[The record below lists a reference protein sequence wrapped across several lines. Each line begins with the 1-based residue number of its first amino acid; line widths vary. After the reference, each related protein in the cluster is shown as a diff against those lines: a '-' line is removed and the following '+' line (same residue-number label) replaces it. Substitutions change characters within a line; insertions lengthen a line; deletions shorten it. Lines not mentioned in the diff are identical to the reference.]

1 MSQKSYSD
9 IIRKWSR
16 LLHRD
21 LSFFFAGILM
31 IYAISGF
38 MLNHKKDFNSDYLIR
53 QKQIRFTEPIPANPQ
68 EINRE
73 FAERLLKTIG
83 EENRYLKHYS
93 PEPGCIKIFI
103 KGGSSLV
110 IHTES
115 GEGIYESIKKRPVIS
130 WFNRLHYNPSHWC
143 IFRYFHFVSTDNYLH
158 WFDYDQRP
166 QRFLGTRRDRIRTR
180 FAHSYRVHILFLI
193 FKSQK

>member
-115 GEGIYESIKKRPVIS
+115 GEGIYESRWWTVFSDIFILSLLIITFTGLIMIKGPKGFWGRGGIEFALGLLIPIG
-130 WFNRLHYNPSHWC
+130 F
-143 IFRYFHFVSTDNYLH
+143 IFFS
-158 WFDYDQRP
+158 
-166 QRFLGTRRDRIRTR
+166 
-180 FAHSYRVHILFLI
+180 
-193 FKSQK
+193 

>member
-110 IHTES
+110 IHTKAEKGS
-115 GEGIYESIKKRPVIS
+115 TSQSKNG
-130 WFNRLHYNPSHWC
+130 RLSAGLIAFIIIRLVGGLYFQ
-143 IFRYFHFVSTDNYLH
+143 IFSFCLY
-158 WFDYDQRP
+158 
-166 QRFLGTRRDRIRTR
+166 
-180 FAHSYRVHILFLI
+180 
-193 FKSQK
+193 

>member
-53 QKQIRFTEPIPANPQ
+53 QKQIRLPSQSRRIP
-68 EINRE
+68 R
-73 FAERLLKTIG
+73 K
-83 EENRYLKHYS
+83 
-93 PEPGCIKIFI
+93 
-103 KGGSSLV
+103 
-110 IHTES
+110 
-115 GEGIYESIKKRPVIS
+115 
-130 WFNRLHYNPSHWC
+130 
-143 IFRYFHFVSTDNYLH
+143 
-158 WFDYDQRP
+158 
-166 QRFLGTRRDRIRTR
+166 
-180 FAHSYRVHILFLI
+180 
-193 FKSQK
+193 

>member
-1 MSQKSYSD
+1 
-9 IIRKWSR
+9 
-16 LLHRD
+16 
-21 LSFFFAGILM
+21 M

-130 WFNRLHYNPSHWC
+130 WFNRLHYNPSHWWTVFSD
-143 IFRYFHFVSTDNYLH
+143 IFILSLLIITFTGLIMIKGPKGFWGRGGIEFA
-158 WFDYDQRP
+158 
-166 QRFLGTRRDRIRTR
+166 LG
-180 FAHSYRVHILFLI
+180 LLI
-193 FKSQK
+193 PIGFIFFS

>member
-53 QKQIRFTEPIPANPQ
+53 QKQIRFTEPIPAC
-68 EINRE
+68 
-73 FAERLLKTIG
+73 LLYT
-83 EENRYLKHYS
+83 S
-93 PEPGCIKIFI
+93 PSP
-103 KGGSSLV
+103 
-110 IHTES
+110 
-115 GEGIYESIKKRPVIS
+115 
-130 WFNRLHYNPSHWC
+130 
-143 IFRYFHFVSTDNYLH
+143 
-158 WFDYDQRP
+158 
-166 QRFLGTRRDRIRTR
+166 RD
-180 FAHSYRVHILFLI
+180 
-193 FKSQK
+193 

>member
-1 MSQKSYSD
+1 
-9 IIRKWSR
+9 
-16 LLHRD
+16 
-21 LSFFFAGILM
+21 M

-115 GEGIYESIKKRPVIS
+115 
-130 WFNRLHYNPSHWC
+130 
-143 IFRYFHFVSTDNYLH
+143 
-158 WFDYDQRP
+158 
-166 QRFLGTRRDRIRTR
+166 
-180 FAHSYRVHILFLI
+180 
-193 FKSQK
+193 

>member
-38 MLNHKKDFNSDYLIR
+38 SSTTKGFQFRLLSGKN
-53 QKQIRFTEPIPANPQ
+53 QIRFTEPTGESPGNKPGIC
-68 EINRE
+68 RKTV
-73 FAERLLKTIG
+73 KTIG

-93 PEPGCIKIFI
+93 PEPGCLKIFI

-130 WFNRLHYNPSHWC
+130 WFNRLHYNPSRWWTVFSD
-143 IFRYFHFVSTDNYLH
+143 IFILSLLIITFTGLIMIKGPKGFWGRGGIEFA
-158 WFDYDQRP
+158 
-166 QRFLGTRRDRIRTR
+166 LG
-180 FAHSYRVHILFLI
+180 LLI
-193 FKSQK
+193 PIGFIFFS

>member
-53 QKQIRFTEPIPANPQ
+53 QKQIRFTEPIGESPGNKPG
-68 EINRE
+68 ICRKTVKNNR
-73 FAERLLKTIG
+73 K
-83 EENRYLKHYS
+83 ENRYLKHYS

-130 WFNRLHYNPSHWC
+130 WFNRLHYNPSRWWTVFSD
-143 IFRYFHFVSTDNYLH
+143 IFILSLLIITFTGLIMIKGPKGFWGRGGIEFA
-158 WFDYDQRP
+158 
-166 QRFLGTRRDRIRTR
+166 LG
-180 FAHSYRVHILFLI
+180 LLI
-193 FKSQK
+193 PIGFIFFS

>member
-93 PEPGCIKIFI
+93 PGCIKIFI

-130 WFNRLHYNPSHWC
+130 WFNRLHYNPSRWWTVFSD
-143 IFRYFHFVSTDNYLH
+143 IFILSLLIITFTGLIMIKGPKGFWGRGGIEFA
-158 WFDYDQRP
+158 
-166 QRFLGTRRDRIRTR
+166 LG
-180 FAHSYRVHILFLI
+180 LLI
-193 FKSQK
+193 PIGFIFFS

>member
-93 PEPGCIKIFI
+93 PE
-103 KGGSSLV
+103 
-110 IHTES
+110 
-115 GEGIYESIKKRPVIS
+115 SIKKRPVIS
-130 WFNRLHYNPSHWC
+130 WFNRLHYNPSRWWTVFSD
-143 IFRYFHFVSTDNYLH
+143 IFILSLLIITFTGLIMIKGPKGFWGRGGIEFA
-158 WFDYDQRP
+158 
-166 QRFLGTRRDRIRTR
+166 LG
-180 FAHSYRVHILFLI
+180 LLI
-193 FKSQK
+193 PIGFIFFS

>member
-21 LSFFFAGILM
+21 LSFFFCRHTDDLCHLWF
-31 IYAISGF
+31 YAQPQKGF
-38 MLNHKKDFNSDYLIR
+38 QFRLSHPAKPK
-53 QKQIRFTEPIPANPQ
+53 IRFTEPIPANPQ

-130 WFNRLHYNPSHWC
+130 WFNRLHYNPSRWWTVFSD
-143 IFRYFHFVSTDNYLH
+143 IFILSLLIITFTGLIMIKGPKGFWGRGGIEFA
-158 WFDYDQRP
+158 
-166 QRFLGTRRDRIRTR
+166 LG
-180 FAHSYRVHILFLI
+180 LLI
-193 FKSQK
+193 PIGFIFFS

>member
-130 WFNRLHYNPSHWC
+130 WFNRLHYNPSRWWTVFSD
-143 IFRYFHFVSTDNYLH
+143 IF
-158 WFDYDQRP
+158 
-166 QRFLGTRRDRIRTR
+166 
-180 FAHSYRVHILFLI
+180 
-193 FKSQK
+193 

>member
-1 MSQKSYSD
+1 
-9 IIRKWSR
+9 
-16 LLHRD
+16 
-21 LSFFFAGILM
+21 
-31 IYAISGF
+31 

-115 GEGIYESIKKRPVIS
+115 GEEM
-130 WFNRLHYNPSHWC
+130 C
-143 IFRYFHFVSTDNYLH
+143 I
-158 WFDYDQRP
+158 
-166 QRFLGTRRDRIRTR
+166 RDR
-180 FAHSYRVHILFLI
+180 Y
-193 FKSQK
+193 

>member
-53 QKQIRFTEPIPANPQ
+53 QKQIRFT
-68 EINRE
+68 
-73 FAERLLKTIG
+73 
-83 EENRYLKHYS
+83 
-93 PEPGCIKIFI
+93 
-103 KGGSSLV
+103 
-110 IHTES
+110 
-115 GEGIYESIKKRPVIS
+115 
-130 WFNRLHYNPSHWC
+130 
-143 IFRYFHFVSTDNYLH
+143 
-158 WFDYDQRP
+158 
-166 QRFLGTRRDRIRTR
+166 
-180 FAHSYRVHILFLI
+180 
-193 FKSQK
+193 

>member
-130 WFNRLHYNPSHWC
+130 WFNRLHYN
-143 IFRYFHFVSTDNYLH
+143 
-158 WFDYDQRP
+158 QRP

>member
-38 MLNHKKDFNSDYLIR
+38 MLNHKKDFNYDYLIR
-53 QKQIRFTEPIPANPQ
+53 QKQIRFTEPISANHH

-83 EENRYLKHYS
+83 E
-93 PEPGCIKIFI
+93 
-103 KGGSSLV
+103 
-110 IHTES
+110 
-115 GEGIYESIKKRPVIS
+115 
-130 WFNRLHYNPSHWC
+130 
-143 IFRYFHFVSTDNYLH
+143 
-158 WFDYDQRP
+158 
-166 QRFLGTRRDRIRTR
+166 
-180 FAHSYRVHILFLI
+180 
-193 FKSQK
+193 

>member
-1 MSQKSYSD
+1 
-9 IIRKWSR
+9 
-16 LLHRD
+16 
-21 LSFFFAGILM
+21 M

-53 QKQIRFTEPIPANPQ
+53 QKQIRFTESIPANPQ

-115 GEGIYESIKKRPVIS
+115 GEGIYESIKKRPYQLVQS
-130 WFNRLHYNPSHWC
+130 PS
-143 IFRYFHFVSTDNYLH
+143 L
-158 WFDYDQRP
+158 
-166 QRFLGTRRDRIRTR
+166 
-180 FAHSYRVHILFLI
+180 
-193 FKSQK
+193 